1 MYKRQLHDF
10 GLEVA
15 QSRVSTAVLA
25 TGFRVGW
32 PCLLYTSH
40 QLGAVGPLDAHVFL
54 FILINLAMHK
64 TVGGPASG
72 PAYPPHRAGLF
83 GGLLFCQRCV

>member
-1 MYKRQLHDF
+1 MPQA
-10 GLEVA
+10 GLA
-15 QSRVSTAVLA
+15 
-25 TGFRVGW
+25 
-32 PCLLYTSH
+32 H
-40 QLGAVGPLDAHVFL
+40 QLGAVGPLDPHVFL

-83 GGLLFCQRCV
+83 GRLLFCQLILCPFQLFPALLHAELGRGGLLLFAFLPKL